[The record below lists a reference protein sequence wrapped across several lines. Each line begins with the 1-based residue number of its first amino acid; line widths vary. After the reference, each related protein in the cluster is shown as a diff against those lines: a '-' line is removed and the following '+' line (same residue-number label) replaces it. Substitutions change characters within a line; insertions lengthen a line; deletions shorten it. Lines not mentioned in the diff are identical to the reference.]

1 MLAPVS
7 ERARVMLVVA
17 LSTFAI
23 PKSRTFVRTCWPRR
37 ATNTFAGFTSR
48 CAIEA
53 VEGRSKELLN
63 AIFEAHLKPLLNGS
77 TTTAVPQSQG
87 VAPLR
92 GFAKAE
98 QSAGFAWLLTRLSR
112 FRVASTQTGRRNR
125 TKGPWLSGGRPQ
137 AALRRRHSHPREHR
151 GGATS
156 KAGGMATNEKNVS
169 SVGGDQEKRT
179 AKPAAAAN
187 KPAKVAT
194 KPTAK
199 KAAAKKLSAPTVK
212 KEAPPKAGGTKT
224 DFVRAQPEGL
234 SASEVVARAKAA
246 GVALTS
252 KSVHTM
258 RSKIKAAKAIAKR
271 PAVPSKA
278 ATKNVTKP
286 EAAQKAP
293 TAGTPVDGDVV
304 SFRRLV
310 LGLGTVRARKLLD
323 DLERGIAALLR
334 G

>member
-1 MLAPVS
+1 
-7 ERARVMLVVA
+7 
-17 LSTFAI
+17 
-23 PKSRTFVRTCWPRR
+23 
-37 ATNTFAGFTSR
+37 
-48 CAIEA
+48 
-53 VEGRSKELLN
+53 
-63 AIFEAHLKPLLNGS
+63 
-77 TTTAVPQSQG
+77 
-87 VAPLR
+87 
-92 GFAKAE
+92 
-98 QSAGFAWLLTRLSR
+98 
-112 FRVASTQTGRRNR
+112 
-125 TKGPWLSGGRPQ
+125 
-137 AALRRRHSHPREHR
+137 
-151 GGATS
+151 
-156 KAGGMATNEKNVS
+156 MATNEKNVS

>member
-1 MLAPVS
+1 
-7 ERARVMLVVA
+7 
-17 LSTFAI
+17 
-23 PKSRTFVRTCWPRR
+23 
-37 ATNTFAGFTSR
+37 
-48 CAIEA
+48 
-53 VEGRSKELLN
+53 
-63 AIFEAHLKPLLNGS
+63 
-77 TTTAVPQSQG
+77 
-87 VAPLR
+87 
-92 GFAKAE
+92 
-98 QSAGFAWLLTRLSR
+98 
-112 FRVASTQTGRRNR
+112 
-125 TKGPWLSGGRPQ
+125 
-137 AALRRRHSHPREHR
+137 
-151 GGATS
+151 
-156 KAGGMATNEKNVS
+156 MATNEKNVS

-293 TAGTPVDGDVV
+293 TAAALAVDGDVV
-304 SFRRLV
+304 TFRKLV
-310 LGLGTVRARKLLD
+310 LGLGTVRARELLD
-323 DLERGIAALLR
+323 ELERGLAALIR